1 MAFCPPAFTFK
12 LDPKFEIQLS
22 TRESNMTKQDNST
35 NPDVVDPD
43 GSGIEETPDFEP
55 YAHVTE
61 RKVLIQQYDYAVRTL
76 LDMVLEEDLLLN
88 PEYQRQYR
96 WDDLKASRFIE
107 SILLNIPVPVIYL
120 AEEIDGTFSVIDGQQ
135 RLTSLLRFIKPEA
148 GDEFRVSGLKVRAD
162 INNLT
167 FDELDRVDKSAITKR
182 PIRCIVV
189 LNESD
194 QALKFEVFERLNT
207 GSSKL
212 TDQEVRN
219 CIYHGNFNDLIKKLA
234 KNTKFLEMVSLPEK
248 NRNNMKAEELVLRYF
263 AYKDLS
269 EATDYPGGYTEYLN
283 NYMEENR
290 NLPKSKL
297 DEASQLFSDTID
309 LIYKTLGAGI
319 AFRRPID
326 QLKPSKFAH
335 TLINGAIY
343 ESQMIVYSK
352 IIEAKKVKT
361 TLKKKTM
368 SSFSDEKYWGSLF
381 QGTAKKATAVRR
393 SIALFEHIAG

>member
-1 MAFCPPAFTFK
+1 MNDTEEVIADDAELT
-12 LDPKFEIQLS
+12 
-22 TRESNMTKQDNST
+22 T
-35 NPDVVDPD
+35 V
-43 GSGIEETPDFEP
+43 GGIEDTVDSEP
-55 YAHVTE
+55 YAAVSE

-120 AEEIDGTFSVIDGQQ
+120 AEEKDATFSVIDGQQ
-135 RLTSLLRFIKPEA
+135 RLTSLLRFIKPNSGEV
-148 GDEFRVSGLKVRAD
+148 FRVNGLKVRAD
-162 INNLT
+162 INGLS
-167 FDELDRVDKSAITKR
+167 FDELERSDKSAITKR

-219 CIYHGNFNDLIKKLA
+219 CIYHGNFNDLIKELA
-234 KNTKFLEMVSLPEK
+234 KNERFLELISLPEK
-248 NRNNMKAEELVLRYF
+248 NRNNMKAEELVLRFF
-263 AYKDLS
+263 AYRDLNDN
-269 EATDYPGGYTEYLN
+269 TDYPGGYTEYLN
-283 NYMEENR
+283 NYMEDNR
-290 NLPKSKL
+290 
-297 DEASQLFSDTID
+297 SQPLSRIEELRALFNNTVSLID
-309 LIYKTLGAGI
+309 ATLGVRV

-326 QLKPSKFAH
+326 QINPEKFAH

-352 IIEAKKVKT
+352 LIETNNQPADLRDR
-361 TLKKKTM
+361 TL
-368 SSFSDEKYWGSLF
+368 SSFAQEKYWGSLF
-381 QGTAKKATAVRR
+381 QGTAKKPTAIKR
-393 SIALFEHIAG
+393 STELLQHIAG

>member
-1 MAFCPPAFTFK
+1 MNGTEETVADDTE
-12 LDPKFEIQLS
+12 L
-22 TRESNMTKQDNST
+22 TT
-35 NPDVVDPD
+35 V
-43 GSGIEETPDFEP
+43 GGIEDTVDSEP
-55 YAHVTE
+55 YAAVNE

-76 LDMVLEEDLLLN
+76 IDMVLEEDLLLN
-88 PEYQRQYR
+88 PDYQRQYR

-120 AEEIDGTFSVIDGQQ
+120 AEEKDGTFSVIDGQQ
-135 RLTSLLRFIKPEA
+135 RLTSLLRFIKPNVGE
-148 GDEFRVSGLKVRAD
+148 EFRVDGLKVRAD
-162 INNLT
+162 INGLA
-167 FDELDRVDKSAITKR
+167 FDELERGDKSAITKR

-234 KNTKFLEMVSLPEK
+234 INEHFLELISLPEK
-248 NRNNMKAEELVLRYF
+248 NRNNMKAEELVLRFF
-263 AYKDLS
+263 AYRDLDDG
-269 EATDYPGGYTEYLN
+269 TDYPGGYTEYLN
-283 NYMEENR
+283 NYMEYNR
-290 NLPKSKL
+290 SLPASRIEELGNL
-297 DEASQLFSDTID
+297 FNDTVEMV
-309 LIYKTLGAGI
+309 YSTLGARV

-326 QLKPSKFAH
+326 QVNPDRFAH

-352 IIEAKKVKT
+352 LIEDGVQISDLRER
-361 TLKKKTM
+361 TL
-368 SSFSDEKYWGSLF
+368 SSFAQDKYWGSLF
-381 QGTAKKATAVRR
+381 QGTAKKATAIKR
-393 SIALFEHIAG
+393 SAELLQHIAG

>member
-1 MAFCPPAFTFK
+1 MNGTEETVADDTE
-12 LDPKFEIQLS
+12 L
-22 TRESNMTKQDNST
+22 TT
-35 NPDVVDPD
+35 V
-43 GSGIEETPDFEP
+43 GGIEDTVDSEP
-55 YAHVTE
+55 YAAVNE

-76 LDMVLEEDLLLN
+76 IDMVLEEDLLLN
-88 PEYQRQYR
+88 PDYQRQYR

-120 AEEIDGTFSVIDGQQ
+120 AEEKDGTFSVIDGQQ
-135 RLTSLLRFIKPEA
+135 RLTSLLRFIKPDVGE
-148 GDEFRVSGLKVRAD
+148 EFRVDGLKVRAD
-162 INNLT
+162 INGLA
-167 FDELDRVDKSAITKR
+167 FDDLERSDKSAITKR

-234 KNTKFLEMVSLPEK
+234 INEHFLELISLPEK
-248 NRNNMKAEELVLRYF
+248 NRNNMKAEELVLRFF
-263 AYKDLS
+263 AYRDLDDG
-269 EATDYPGGYTEYLN
+269 TDYPGGYTEYLN
-283 NYMEENR
+283 NYMEYNRSLPASRIEELR
-290 NLPKSKL
+290 NL
-297 DEASQLFSDTID
+297 FNDTVE
-309 LIYKTLGAGI
+309 LLYSTLGVRV

-326 QLKPSKFAH
+326 QINPDRFAH

-352 IIEAKKVKT
+352 LIEDGIQMSDLRER
-361 TLKKKTM
+361 TL
-368 SSFSDEKYWGSLF
+368 SSFAQDRYWGSLF
-381 QGTAKKATAVRR
+381 QGTAKKATAIKR
-393 SIALFEHIAG
+393 SAELLQHIAG